1 MFRLLSIR
9 SLSLYFTS
17 PGLSWDGVLKMT
29 QTKLEL
35 ISDTD
40 MYLFAEKRMR
50 VGISYIA
57 KRFIK
62 ANNK

>member
-1 MFRLLSIR
+1 M
-9 SLSLYFTS
+9 SLYFTS
-17 PGLSWDGVLKMT
+17 PGLSWDGMLKMT

-62 ANNK
+62 VNNK

>member
-9 SLSLYFTS
+9 SFSLYFTS
-17 PGLSWDGVLKMT
+17 LGLSWDGMLKMT